1 MKTNKDE
8 IFFEATK
15 FDTIRD
21 CLKSSALNHKDNI
34 AYQIKEKNNGEV
46 SYKYITYTQLIDDI
60 NALGTAIYDLKIK
73 KSRVAVIGKNRYEW
87 IVSHLSNVFGSNVSI
102 PLDKDLQ
109 VDELENSLIRSKAEA
124 IIFDT
129 KLLPSIKEIQ
139 SRKNTKI
146 KHFICMDKIDGYL
159 SVPEL
164 IEKGYELLD
173 DGQEEYLNTKINKED
188 MCVLLF
194 TSGTTSKSK
203 AVMLS
208 NKNIATNIYAL
219 ECVEDIRE
227 TDVNIAFLP
236 FHHILGST
244 CMLFMLAKGAKTVF
258 PDGLKYI
265 KQNLVE
271 YKVSVF
277 VGVPVLTEAIYKAV
291 IKEIE
296 KQGKLGL
303 IKAMTKITNFLN
315 SIHIDVRRKVYKQI
329 LSALG
334 GNLRLMITG
343 GAPAD
348 PVSIKGFNDFGV
360 TTLQGYGLS
369 ETSPVIAAENYKYK
383 RVGSVGKP
391 MVGVTVKII
400 DKDEDGIGE
409 IITKSDCNMIGYY
422 EMEDL
427 TKEALKDGWFHTGDL
442 GYIDKDGF
450 LFVTGRS
457 KNLIVLKNGKKVF
470 PEELETV
477 ANRIDLVSESMVYGT
492 PEKDNENDVTVS
504 IKVVYDD
511 EVIKEKYSDKSEE
524 ELDQLVWEK
533 IKEINTTFP
542 KYKHI
547 KKLITSHEELIKT
560 TTKKVKRNEEMKKI
574 FSK

>member
-1 MKTNKDE
+1 MKQDKDE
-8 IFFEATK
+8 IIFKATK
-15 FDTIRD
+15 YDTIRD

-109 VDELENSLIRSKAEA
+109 IDELENSLIRSKAEA
-124 IIFDT
+124 LIFDT

-146 KHFICMDKIDGYL
+146 KHFICMDKLDGFL

-173 DGQEEYLNTKINKED
+173 EGHEEYLETEIDKED

-303 IKAMTKITNFLN
+303 IKTMTKITNFLN

-348 PVSIKGFNDFGV
+348 PISIKGFNDFGV

-391 MVGVTVKII
+391 MVGVTVKIV

-422 EMEDL
+422 EMDDL

-574 FSK
+574 FGK

>member
-1 MKTNKDE
+1 MKQDKDE
-8 IFFEATK
+8 IIFKATK
-15 FDTIRD
+15 YDTIRD
-21 CLKSSALNHKDNI
+21 CLKASALNHKDNI

-109 VDELENSLIRSKAEA
+109 IDELENSLIRSKAEA
-124 IIFDT
+124 LIFDT

-146 KHFICMDKIDGYL
+146 KHFICMDKLDGFL

-173 DGQEEYLNTKINKED
+173 EGHEEYLETEIDKED

-303 IKAMTKITNFLN
+303 IKTMTKITNFLN

-348 PVSIKGFNDFGV
+348 PISIKGFNDFGV

-391 MVGVTVKII
+391 MVGVTVKIV

-477 ANRIDLVSESMVYGT
+477 ANRIDLISESMVYGT

-504 IKVVYDD
+504 IKIVYDD

-574 FSK
+574 FGK